1 MPIVRVDREA
11 RQIVMHASGA
21 VCRSTQEIVESEAF
35 ERVLTAY
42 LARLRAHRSPLPARL
57 GIAGLAEGRDEGRR
71 ALLELLRLLTNNPL
85 ERVRGVAETDGR
97 AAPERREALHEL
109 VEGLYDYWR
118 SYDRFMVAHAEGGA
132 AAGRR
137 PHREFNQTME
147 TFAMLVRGL
156 YRDVVENITGD
167 HPRVYRQVSAGCEV
181 GLVVGHREWPVPD
194 AYRATLAGIP
204 FVRHVVI
211 DPPFITDPPTNKRSG
226 QFVEV
231 DDNPV
236 AGLELDPSRWTCY
249 PAVVGP
255 AVVFVYVN
263 QRFVALGSAL
273 ANLFEVAT
281 EEQIAAGPDAVYL
294 FGVPP
299 ETLARYGDLPTVF
312 HADPEADLLVAAV
325 PCEDRF
331 GYFGYLK
338 KMILTLHNVVALNA
352 GRMPYHGAFTRVVL
366 ESGAAANVL
375 IIGDTAAGKSET
387 LEALRELAGDEIS
400 ELRIVADD
408 MGSLALTDDG
418 GVLAY
423 GTEIGAFVRL
433 DDLSQG
439 YAFQQLDRAIFMSPQ
454 KVNARVVVPV
464 TTLEEVLHGHPVDI
478 CLYAN
483 NYEWVDESHPVVEAF
498 PDVETALNVF
508 REGRAM
514 SKGTTTSTGL
524 TSTYFVNVF
533 GAAQRREQHE
543 AIARRVLDAMAA
555 SGTFVGQLRTQLGI
569 EGHETGG
576 PQEAAVA
583 LLRLIASRS
592 AQGGSAI

>member
-1 MPIVRVDREA
+1 MAIVRVDREA

-21 VCRSTQEIVESEAF
+21 VCRSTQEIVESDAF
-35 ERVLTAY
+35 ARILGAY
-42 LARLRAHRSPLPARL
+42 VARLRAHRSPLLAGL
-57 GIAGLAEGRDEGRR
+57 GVSGLAEGRAESLRG
-71 ALLELLRLLTNNPL
+71 LLDVLRLLTNNPL
-85 ERVRGVAETDGR
+85 DRVTGVADGDG
-97 AAPERREALHEL
+97 AATPERREALHEL

-118 SYDRFMVAHAEGGA
+118 SYDRFMVAHDEGGVS
-132 AAGRR
+132 AAGR
-137 PHREFNQTME
+137 PHRDFNQTME

-181 GLVVGHREWPVPD
+181 GLVVGHRDWPVPD
-194 AYRATLAGIP
+194 AYRATLAGVP

-226 QFVEV
+226 EFVEV
-231 DDNPV
+231 DDDPI
-236 AGLELDPSRWTCY
+236 AGLELDPARWICY

-255 AVVFVYVN
+255 VVVFVYVN
-263 QRFVALGSAL
+263 QRFIALGSAL
-273 ANLFEVAT
+273 ANLFEPAT
-281 EEQIAAGPDAVYL
+281 DEQIAAGPDAVYL
-294 FGVPP
+294 YGVPP

-312 HADPEADLLVAAV
+312 HADREADLLVAAI

-338 KMILTLHNVVALNA
+338 KMVLTLHNVVALNA
-352 GRMPYHGAFTRVVL
+352 GRMPFHGAFTRVVL

-408 MGSLALTDDG
+408 MGSLTVDDAG
-418 GVLAY
+418 RVAAY

-454 KVNARVVVPV
+454 KTNARVVVPV
-464 TTLEEVLHGHPVDI
+464 TSLEEVLHSHQVDI

-483 NYEWVDESHPVVEAF
+483 NYEWVDEAHPVVEPFA
-498 PDVETALNVF
+498 DAETALAVF

-533 GAAQRREQHE
+533 GATQRREQHD
-543 AIARRVLDAMAA
+543 AIARRVFDAVFA
-555 SGTFVGQLRTQLGI
+555 SETFVGQLRTQLGI
-569 EGHETGG
+569 EGFETKG

-583 LLRLIASRS
+583 LLRLIAARH
-592 AQGGSAI
+592 AQGGSAP